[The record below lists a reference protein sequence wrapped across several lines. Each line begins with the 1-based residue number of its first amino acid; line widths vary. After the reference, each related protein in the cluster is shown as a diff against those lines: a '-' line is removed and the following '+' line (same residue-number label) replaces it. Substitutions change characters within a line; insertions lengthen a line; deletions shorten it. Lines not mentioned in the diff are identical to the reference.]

1 MAHVPMRMCIACR
14 QMKPQHELIRI
25 VHEFNTG
32 SIRLDIDK
40 RLMGRGAYICR
51 NSECVTRAEKRKG
64 LNRHFKC
71 AVPEG
76 IYREA
81 QEQILEGKEERM
93 M

>member
-1 MAHVPMRMCIACR
+1 MHIPMRMCIACR

-25 VHEFNTG
+25 VHEVNTG
-32 SIRLDIDK
+32 DVKLDIDK

-51 NSECVTRAEKRKG
+51 NSECVMKAEKKKS
-64 LNRHFKC
+64 LARHFKC
-71 AVPEG
+71 AVPEK
-76 IYREA
+76 IYHEA